1 LDSTFFFALYL
12 TCNNLKLNILKI
24 ENMAKLRPMSHKP
37 GTSKGKLY
45 DKGGKVKKASKS

>member
-1 LDSTFFFALYL
+1 
-12 TCNNLKLNILKI
+12 
-24 ENMAKLRPMSHKP
+24 MAKLRPMSHKP